1 MLDRKTINHVA
12 TLARLNIDEKEY
24 ELYGKQL
31 YDILSEI
38 KKIEVVECS
47 TNDIMITSSS
57 NINEYSNDT
66 IGPMLSKDQ
75 IFKNVKH
82 SNDDYIMV
90 PKVIADA
97 EEI

>member
-1 MLDRKTINHVA
+1 MLDKSTVDHVA
-12 TLARLNIDEKEY
+12 TLARLNIDENEY
-24 ELYGKQL
+24 ELYGSQL

-38 KKIEVVECS
+38 KKIEEVDVS
-47 TNDIMITSSS
+47 SSDIMVSPST

-66 IGPMLSKDQ
+66 IGPMLSKEE
-75 IFKNVKH
+75 IFKNVPH

-90 PKVIADA
+90 PTVIADV